1 MNEEGA
7 RLLAEIEAKR
17 GYVHE
22 YHRVLADADPAF
34 LRAYEGFLSAAYTD
48 ERSLDRLQKELV
60 FLGVLTGLGAAKN
73 HIAAHMRVASELGM
87 GAREVLEA
95 LELCLPPA
103 GVPKFMNAFDAWT
116 ETFPPGT
123 DKSRTGEEETA

>member
-1 MNEEGA
+1 MNEEGT

-22 YHRVLADADPAF
+22 YHRVLAEADPSF

-48 ERSLDRLQKELV
+48 QRTLGRLQKELV
-60 FLGVLTGLGAAKN
+60 FLGVLTGLGADKK
-73 HIAAHMRVASELGM
+73 HIAAHMRI
-87 GAREVLEA
+87 AREHGLDAQGVLEV

-103 GVPKFMNAFDAWT
+103 GVPRFMNAFDAWT
-116 ETFPPGT
+116 ETFLGG
-123 DKSRTGEEETA
+123 DERD